1 LPHLISAFP
10 HATHHCPPLAAVIQP
25 TDLLVVQRD
34 GTTCRATA
42 AELQELLGRPLCSA
56 TAGRLWDLN
65 STPADN
71 DWRAVCWAAEL
82 NLFVAVSI
90 DGSQR
95 VMTSSDGLRWIPR
108 RTPSD
113 NNSWI
118 GICWSPELRLLVA
131 IASNGSSNRVMTS
144 SDGITWTS
152 RRVPLNNNWVAICW
166 SPQRRLFVAAAFGGN
181 SSRVLTSPDGITW
194 TARQTPA
201 SHIWRPPAATAPTR
215 R

>member
-1 LPHLISAFP
+1 LLK
-10 HATHHCPPLAAVIQP
+10 THHRPPLAAVIQP

-95 VMTSSDGLRWIPR
+95 VMTSSDG
-108 RTPSD
+108 
-113 NNSWI
+113 
-118 GICWSPELRLLVA
+118 
-131 IASNGSSNRVMTS
+131 
-144 SDGITWTS
+144 ITWTA
-152 RRVPLNNNWVAICW
+152 RRVPLNNSWVAICW
-166 SPQRRLFVAAAFGGN
+166 SPQSRLFVAVAFGGN
-181 SSRVLTSPDGITW
+181 SSRVLTSPDGLTW
-194 TARQTPA
+194 TLRPSAADRQWSGNCWAPELGRLVAMAQNGSGSCVLRPSFWNSTTSDSPA
-201 SHIWRPPAATAPTR
+201 LRSSGRSSTRQVMPAVVD
-215 R
+215 